1 MRRGPHLRSSE
12 AVRGSE
18 FGAWQFEASSG
29 TYCVDAGR
37 EYDACGRVE
46 CLEEVGELLS
56 HPWGTSAAFVKAI
69 AEEHGLS
76 TVDSPGHMLNERC
89 PLIGVDE
96 VGDRYFDQLGDGD
109 LFGSLVE

>member
-1 MRRGPHLRSSE
+1 M
-12 AVRGSE
+12 AVRGEQRHVLRWRGSR
-18 FGAWQFEASSG
+18 
-29 TYCVDAGR
+29 VR
-37 EYDACGRVE
+37 ACGRVE

-69 AEEHGLS
+69 AEECGLS
-76 TVDSPGHMLNERC
+76 TVDSPGHMLNERW